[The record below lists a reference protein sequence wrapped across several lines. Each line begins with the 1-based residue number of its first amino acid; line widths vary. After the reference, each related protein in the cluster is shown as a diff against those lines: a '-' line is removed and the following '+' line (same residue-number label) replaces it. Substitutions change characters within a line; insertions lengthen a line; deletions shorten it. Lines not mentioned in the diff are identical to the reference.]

1 MFLKYICVGEI
12 DYPTTKKQTRMSSPQ
27 TKIFIFHWKTNAV
40 SRHTSRFSTFGEFC
54 CVHQLA
60 PLCHALLE
68 TWLNSHTP
76 RFREGSAAIHNL
88 QFGQKT
94 SFLSRSPPFP
104 SLSLLLSFFAIWL
117 PFLSLS
123 LPSFSCLDRNVPTSH
138 QLAVCGHA
146 KACPSIWLSLGL
158 TKHQEKWRAEYLSQ
172 KHTSNSNFPGKFPST
187 SVLLSSSAPTHN

>member
-12 DYPTTKKQTRMSSPQ
+12 DFPTTKKQTRMSSPQ

-94 SFLSRSPPFP
+94 SFLSRSPPYP
-104 SLSLLLSFFAIWL
+104 SLPISLPSSFLFCHLASL
-117 PFLSLS
+117 PLS
-123 LPSFSCLDRNVPTSH
+123 LPPFILLPRPKCPHISPVGSVWTRQSLSEH
-138 QLAVCGHA
+138 LA
-146 KACPSIWLSLGL
+146 
-158 TKHQEKWRAEYLSQ
+158 
-172 KHTSNSNFPGKFPST
+172 
-187 SVLLSSSAPTHN
+187 

>member
-1 MFLKYICVGEI
+1 
-12 DYPTTKKQTRMSSPQ
+12 MSSPQ

-54 CVHQLA
+54 CVHQIT
-60 PLCHALLE
+60 PLCHALLKKHG
-68 TWLNSHTP
+68 WIHTLHASGKVQLP
-76 RFREGSAAIHNL
+76 FITYSSVKRLPSSLHPL
-88 QFGQKT
+88 PT
-94 SFLSRSPPFP
+94 PPFP

-146 KACPSIWLSLGL
+146 KACLSIWLSLGL